1 MGSIE
6 VPIKVL
12 VIGGSYGGLSAALNL
27 YDYCNGK
34 EARARLHDPVG
45 GSGIVIPVEI
55 KVVDERDGY
64 YHLIGSPLALASE
77 EYADKNWVR
86 FADLPA
92 LKAPG
97 LSWAQGSIVKVD
109 TEKNAATI
117 ADTVSGKEY
126 DESYDYLVIATGL
139 RRQWPAVPQSLT
151 KKAYLAETGKHIA
164 EVKAAKEGV
173 VVIGGAGAVGVEVA
187 AEIKT
192 VEPTQKVT
200 LVHSRDKLLSSEPL
214 PDEFKDRSAE
224 VLRETGV
231 ELIVSERVT
240 ENVEVES
247 TDGSPRYRV
256 TLSSGK
262 QIFTGKVIFAIS
274 KSIPTTTFMSES
286 TLDANGF
293 IKIHNTMNLLTD
305 SPTARSHYAVGDIA
319 SWSGIKRCGAAM
331 AMGHIAA
338 ANIHQVILQ
347 ALFGTE
353 PTFVEFPEVPPMI
366 AIAVGKKAVCY
377 SPDNGTTSGEEDLQ
391 KMFRDDLGWSIC
403 WNYMQLGVE
412 WTTTVT

>member
-6 VPIKVL
+6 ASIKVL
-12 VIGGSYGGLSAALNL
+12 VIGGSYAGLSAALNL

-55 KVVDERDGY
+55 KIVDERDGY
-64 YHLIGSPLALASE
+64 YHLIGSPLALAST
-77 EYADKNWVR
+77 EYASKNWVR

-97 LSWAQGSIVKVD
+97 LSWTQGSASRVD
-109 TEKNAATI
+109 TENKIATI
-117 ADTVSGKEY
+117 VDTISGKEY
-126 DESYDYLVIATGL
+126 DESYDFLVIATGL

-151 KKAYLAETGKHIA
+151 RKAYLAETAKHIE

-173 VVIGGAGAVGVEVA
+173 VVIGGGAVGVEMA
-187 AEIKT
+187 AEIKM

-200 LVHSRDKLLSSEPL
+200 LIHSRDKLLSSEPL
-214 PDEFKDRSAE
+214 PDDFKDRSAE
-224 VLRETGV
+224 VLQEGGV
-231 ELIVSERVT
+231 ELIVNERVT
-240 ENVEVES
+240 GNIEVES
-247 TDGSPRYRV
+247 TDGSPRYRL
-256 TLSSGK
+256 TLSSGR
-262 QIFTGKVIFAIS
+262 QIFAGKVIFAVS
-274 KSIPTTTFMSES
+274 KSVPTTTFMPAS
-286 TLDANGF
+286 TLDADGF
-293 IKIHNTMNLLTD
+293 VKIHNTMNILTD
-305 SPTARSHYAVGDIA
+305 SPSSRAHFAAGDIA

-338 ANIHQVILQ
+338 ANIHQVIRQ
-347 ALFGTE
+347 AGFGTE

-377 SPDNGTTSGEEDLQ
+377 GPETGTTSGEEDL
-391 KMFRDDLGWSIC
+391 KRMFRDDLGWSIC

-412 WTTTVT
+412 WTKTSA